1 MDNFFR
7 VDSGS
12 GKIRVAEIYKVLETQ
27 GIAFSELPSSWPNH
41 STAEVNAIIMTGEEA
56 AVTLVSHELEEEV
69 ELWLHHFNSTNASQ
83 LKHLVESVAVYLRM
97 CGDDKDVEEFTR
109 RVEEFAELCG
119 KPVSTGDG
127 VRLARWR
134 LGDFFCFFNPLA
146 LLSKSTDVVLG
157 WDTTRRPLIW
167 TFWWRKLASRTPTIH
182 AATLCN
188 WQCPMSTK
196 RVPNAPCALRSF
208 QMAQFMPAV
217 CIEMG
222 TAPLTLSLWRSSQTI
237 GSARVTQCAINAF
250 PLGSTEY
257 SNPQPFRERDL
268 FPGWYNDRMEAV
280 LYHTV
285 ISTCWSLLKWHPY
298 FCSKTISNRGQ
309 ELGAFV
315 DCFCVAKRHER
326 DCRRD
331 HAVELQLVQKQVHD
345 IVQRFEGRKSKRLDD

>member
-56 AVTLVSHELEEEV
+56 AVTLVSHEFEEEV

-146 LLSKSTDVVLG
+146 LLSKWTDIVLG
-157 WDTTRRPLIW
+157 
-167 TFWWRKLASRTPTIH
+167 
-182 AATLCN
+182 
-188 WQCPMSTK
+188 
-196 RVPNAPCALRSF
+196 
-208 QMAQFMPAV
+208 
-217 CIEMG
+217 
-222 TAPLTLSLWRSSQTI
+222 
-237 GSARVTQCAINAF
+237 
-250 PLGSTEY
+250 
-257 SNPQPFRERDL
+257 
-268 FPGWYNDRMEAV
+268 
-280 LYHTV
+280 
-285 ISTCWSLLKWHPY
+285 
-298 FCSKTISNRGQ
+298 
-309 ELGAFV
+309 
-315 DCFCVAKRHER
+315 
-326 DCRRD
+326 
-331 HAVELQLVQKQVHD
+331 
-345 IVQRFEGRKSKRLDD
+345 